1 MSKTDIRTAP
11 FRFDVVGSFLR
22 PAELKEARAQHAK
35 GELTAEALKAVEDKA
50 ITELVEKQRQAGL
63 HVATDG
69 EFRRSWWHLDFFW
82 GLQGVEKTVS
92 DSTSV
97 FKGVETRSE
106 SAALI
111 GRISGEHHPF
121 LEHFKFVQSIA
132 APDVVVR
139 QTIPSPTQFLLHLI
153 SPQNIENTSKFYPNK
168 EELIQDIVRAY
179 KSVIAGL
186 YQLGCRNVQ
195 LDDCSWGQFFEGRS
209 KAFNPDRSSDEE
221 RKEEKL
227 RVNNLVLD
235 GRPEDLVITTH
246 VCRGNFRS
254 TWATF
259 GGYEPVAEAL
269 FAREH
274 VDALYLE
281 YDSDRAG
288 GFEPLRYVSQDKKV
302 VLGLVTSKTPELE
315 SKADIIQRIHE
326 AAQYVDLDRLHLSP
340 QCGFASTEEGNIL
353 TEEEQW
359 AKLRLIREIAEEVWG
374 SR

>member
-1 MSKTDIRTAP
+1 MSRTDTRTAP

-22 PAELKEARAQHAK
+22 PAELKAARAQFAK
-35 GELTAEALKAVEDKA
+35 GEIPEEALKAVEDKT
-50 ITELVEKQRQAGL
+50 IRELVEKQREAGL
-63 HVATDG
+63 KVATDG

-82 GLQGVEKTVS
+82 GLQGVQKTVS
-92 DSTSV
+92 DATSV

-106 SAALI
+106 SAALT
-111 GRISGEHHPF
+111 GRIGGESHPF
-121 LEHFKFVQSIA
+121 LEHFRFVKSIA
-132 APDVVVR
+132 AGDVAAR
-139 QTIPSPTQFLLHLI
+139 QTIPSPTQFLLHLV
-153 SPQNIENTSKFYPNK
+153 SPQNIEITSQFYPNK
-168 EELIQDIVRAY
+168 EELIQDLVRAY
-179 KSVIAGL
+179 KTVIADL
-186 YQLGCRNVQ
+186 YQAGCRNIQ

-235 GRPEDLVITTH
+235 GRPEDLIITTH

-259 GGYEPVAEAL
+259 GGYEPVTEAL
-269 FAREH
+269 FAREN

-288 GFEPLRYVSQDKKV
+288 GFEPLRYVSKDKKV
-302 VLGLVTSKTPELE
+302 VLGLITSKTPQLE
-315 SKADIIQRIHE
+315 SKEEVISRIHE
-326 AAQYVDLDRLHLSP
+326 ASKYVDLDRLHLSP

-359 AKLRLIREIAEEVWG
+359 AKLRLTREISEEVWG